1 MKSAKSSQNS
11 VSEKIWIHAVN
22 MFDALGTGILS
33 IAAFACLVV
42 LDGWVLKLGGFL
54 GCFALIC
61 LVIYLSD
68 KLKGKDK

>member
-22 MFDALGTGILS
+22 MLDALGTGILS

-42 LDGWVLKLGGFL
+42 LDG
-54 GCFALIC
+54 
-61 LVIYLSD
+61 
-68 KLKGKDK
+68 